1 VEDKQTYPDATYWSS
16 NAAAFQDSKTRRMH
30 EESEA
35 IRKEFQKYFDL
46 EVSFEDIDSA
56 FAKVKEA
63 LDKLATEVQWVPRNW
78 VYS

>member
-1 VEDKQTYPDATYWSS
+1 MQ
-16 NAAAFQDSKTRRMH
+16 

-35 IRKEFQKYFDL
+35 IRKEFQKYFDM
-46 EVSFEDIDSA
+46 EVTFEDIDST
-56 FAKVKEA
+56 FVKIKEA